1 MAWWRRKEKGAVV
14 TLPLKQRVKRQAV
27 RLVKLL
33 VIAYLV
39 VGVMLAA
46 FQTKLIFIGASTQGT
61 AAAVVDPPPISELV
75 HMQAADGT
83 KIEGMFGR
91 SVEGAEAALRRP
103 TVLFF
108 YGNAMCM
115 KDAVDNFQLFRHAG
129 VNCMIVDYEGF
140 GMSGGKPSEAGCYAA
155 AEAAYQHLVSRTD
168 IDARNI
174 VPAGWSLG
182 AAVAIDL
189 AAKHAGEGRVS
200 GVMTFS
206 AFTSM
211 VDTAQHHYPIF
222 PVSLLLVHRFDS
234 VGKIGK
240 VDVPLLMG
248 HGRLDDIVPFAMH
261 DRLVKAAK
269 APVTEVVLD
278 DAGHNDF
285 FDQDEET
292 LEKAVKGFLEARE
305 RGASGPATGSQG

>member
-1 MAWWRRKEKGAVV
+1 MAWRRRREKGAVV
-14 TLPLKQRVKRQAV
+14 KLSWKQRVKRQTV

-33 VIAYLV
+33 AIAYVV
-39 VGVMLAA
+39 VGLMLAA

-61 AAAVVDPPPISELV
+61 EAAVVDPPPISELV
-75 HMQAADGT
+75 HLRAADGT
-83 KIEGMFGR
+83 RIEGLFGR
-91 SVEGAEAALRRP
+91 SVDGEAAALRRP

-115 KDAVDNFQLFRHAG
+115 KDAVDNFHIFRHAG

-155 AEAAYQHLVSRTD
+155 AEAAYQHLLMRTD
-168 IDARNI
+168 IDTKNI

-189 AAKHAGEGRVS
+189 AARHAGEGRVS

-234 VGKIGK
+234 VSKIGK

-248 HGRLDDIVPFAMH
+248 HGRLDDIVPLGMH
-261 DRLVKAAK
+261 ERLVKAARG
-269 APVTEVVLD
+269 PVTEVVLD

-285 FDQDEET
+285 FDADEEQ
-292 LEKAVKGFLEARE
+292 LEKAVKGFLDGR
-305 RGASGPATGSQG
+305 RTP